1 MRSDGTTT
9 VDSDELRIQIPAGG
23 WVVGTVRKPADEP
36 PRGVVVIHPATAVPE
51 RLYTGFAEFL
61 AAHGYAAVTYDYRG
75 TGRSGSPRDHRALRM
90 RDWMADDV
98 PAVAA
103 WARPR
108 FGDVP
113 QLAIGHSIG
122 GHALALGHG
131 SRGLAGFVTVASH
144 AGVTATIPDRSE
156 RARVRLILRVL
167 GPATARVL
175 GYVPGRRLSL
185 GEDMPAAAMLEWSRW
200 SQLSGYFFDDAT
212 MHAAADAARVT
223 GDVLAI
229 GFTDDPW
236 ATPAQI
242 DAITD
247 HLTAARVERRTWS
260 PADGGVE
267 RIGHTGFF
275 RRGLRDTLWPE
286 LLDWLD
292 ARAEAA
298 PTQQDGNV
306 SLRRARKPRR

>member
-1 MRSDGTTT
+1 MRNDGPAT

-23 WVVGTVRKPADEP
+23 WVVGTVRKPAGES

-61 AAHGYAAVTYDYRG
+61 ATHGYVAVTYDYRG
-75 TGRSGSPRDHRALRM
+75 TGRSGSPRDHHGLRM

-113 QLAIGHSIG
+113 QLAVGHSIG
-122 GHALALGHG
+122 GHALALGRG

-144 AGVTATIPDRSE
+144 GAATSTIPDRAE

-200 SQLSGYFFDDAT
+200 STMPGYFFDDPT

-223 GDVLAI
+223 GDVLAV

-236 ATPAQI
+236 ATPSQI

-247 HLTAARVERRTWS
+247 RLTAARVERRTWS

-267 RIGHTGFF
+267 TIGHMGFF
-275 RRGLRDTLWPE
+275 RRDLRDTLWPE
-286 LLDWLD
+286 LLAWLD
-292 ARAEAA
+292 ARAVAA
-298 PTQQDGNV
+298 PSQQDGNV
-306 SLRRARKPRR
+306 HFRARKPRR

>member
-1 MRSDGTTT
+1 MRNDDPAA
-9 VDSDELRIQIPAGG
+9 VDSEELRIQIPAGG
-23 WVVGTVRKPADEP
+23 WVVGTVRKPTEES

-61 AAHGYAAVTYDYRG
+61 AAHGYVAVTYDYRG
-75 TGRSGSPRDHRALRM
+75 TGRSGSPRAHRGLRM

-113 QLAIGHSIG
+113 QLAVGHSIG
-122 GHALALGHG
+122 GHALALGRG

-144 AGVTATIPDRSE
+144 VASTSTVPDRAE

-185 GEDMPAAAMLEWSRW
+185 GEDMPAAAMLEWGRW
-200 SQLSGYFFDDAT
+200 STLPGYFFDDPT
-212 MHAAADAARVT
+212 MHAAPDAARVS
-223 GDVLAI
+223 GDVLAV

-247 HLTAARVERRTWS
+247 RLTAARVERRTWS
-260 PADGGVE
+260 PAEGGVE
-267 RIGHTGFF
+267 RIGHLGFF

-286 LLDWLD
+286 LLAWLD
-292 ARAEAA
+292 ARAGAA
-298 PTQQDGNV
+298 PAQEDGNV
-306 SLRRARKPRR
+306 RFPARKPRR

>member
-1 MRSDGTTT
+1 MRSDSPAT
-9 VDSDELRIQIPAGG
+9 VESEDLRIQIPAGG
-23 WVVGTVRKPADEP
+23 WVVGTVRKPAEVT
-36 PRGVVVIHPATAVPE
+36 PRGVVVVHPATAVPE
-51 RLYTGFAEFL
+51 RLYTSFAEFL
-61 AAHGYAAVTYDYRG
+61 ATRGYVAVTYDYRG
-75 TGRSGSPRDHRALRM
+75 TGRSGSPREHRGLRM

-113 QLAIGHSIG
+113 QLAVGHSIG
-122 GHALALGHG
+122 GHALSLGRG

-144 AGVTATIPDRSE
+144 AGVTATIPDRVE
-156 RARVRLILRVL
+156 RARAGMILRAA
-167 GPATARVL
+167 GPATARML
-175 GYVPGRRLSL
+175 GYVPGRRMGL

-200 SQLSGYFFDDAT
+200 SRLPGYFFDDPT
-212 MHAAADAARVT
+212 MNAAADAARVT

-247 HLTAARVERRTWS
+247 HLIAARVERRTWS
-260 PADGGVE
+260 PTDGGVE

-275 RRGLRDTLWPE
+275 RRGLRETLWPQ
-286 LLDWLD
+286 LLAWLD
-292 ARAEAA
+292 ASVDAA
-298 PTQQDGNV
+298 PAQKDGTIN
-306 SLRRARKPRR
+306 LRARKPRP

>member
-1 MRSDGTTT
+1 MRSDTPAT

-23 WVVGTVRKPADEP
+23 WVVGTVRKPADES

-61 AAHGYAAVTYDYRG
+61 AASGYVAITYDYRG
-75 TGRSGSPRDHRALRM
+75 TGRSGSPREHRGLRM
-90 RDWMADDV
+90 RDWMSDDV

-122 GHALALGHG
+122 GHALALGNG

-144 AGVTATIPDRSE
+144 VAATSTIPDRAE

-175 GYVPGRRLSL
+175 GYVPGRRMGL
-185 GEDMPAAAMLEWSRW
+185 GEDMTAAAMLEWSRW
-200 SQLSGYFFDDAT
+200 STMPNYFFDDPT
-212 MHAAADAARVT
+212 MTAAADAARVT
-223 GDVLAI
+223 GDVLAV

-247 HLTAARVERRTWS
+247 RLTAAQVERRTWS
-260 PADGGVE
+260 PADGGVDT
-267 RIGHTGFF
+267 IGHMGFF

-286 LLDWLD
+286 LLAWLD

-298 PTQQDGNV
+298 PTQEDGNV
-306 SLRRARKPRR
+306 RFRARKPRR

>member
-1 MRSDGTTT
+1 MRNDDPAA
-9 VDSDELRIQIPAGG
+9 VDSEELRIQIPAGG
-23 WVVGTVRKPADEP
+23 WVVGTVRKPAEES

-61 AAHGYAAVTYDYRG
+61 ATHGYVAVTYDYRG
-75 TGRSGSPRDHRALRM
+75 TGRSGSPRDHRGLRM

-113 QLAIGHSIG
+113 QLAVGHSIG
-122 GHALALGHG
+122 GHALALGKG

-144 AGVTATIPDRSE
+144 VAATSAIPDRAE
-156 RARVRLILRVL
+156 RARVRLILRAL

-175 GYVPGRRLSL
+175 GHVPGRRLSL

-200 SQLSGYFFDDAT
+200 STMPGYFFDDPT
-212 MHAAADAARVT
+212 MTAAADAARVT
-223 GDVLAI
+223 GDVLAV

-247 HLTAARVERRTWS
+247 RLTAARVERRTWS

-267 RIGHTGFF
+267 RIGHLGFF

-286 LLDWLD
+286 LLAWLD
-292 ARAEAA
+292 DRAGAA
-298 PTQQDGNV
+298 PAQEDGNV
-306 SLRRARKPRR
+306 RFPARKPRR

>member
-1 MRSDGTTT
+1 MRSDNVGP

-23 WVVGTVRKPADEP
+23 WVAGTVRKPVDES
-36 PRGVVVIHPATAVPE
+36 PRAVVVIHPATAVPE
-51 RLYTGFAEFL
+51 RLYTAFAEFL
-61 AAHGYAAVTYDYRG
+61 ATHGYAAVTYDYRG
-75 TGRSGSPRDHRALRM
+75 TGRSGSPRDHRGLRM
-90 RDWMADDV
+90 RDWMSDDV

-113 QLAIGHSIG
+113 QLAVGHSIG

-144 AGVTATIPDRSE
+144 AGVTATIPDRRE
-156 RARVRLILRVL
+156 RARVGLILRVL
-167 GPATARVL
+167 GPAAARVL
-175 GYVPGRRLSL
+175 GYVPGRRMGL

-200 SQLSGYFFDDAT
+200 SRLPGYFFDDPTMDAT
-212 MHAAADAARVT
+212 ADAARVT

-229 GFTDDPW
+229 GLTDDPW

-242 DAITD
+242 EAITD

-260 PADGGVE
+260 PAEGGVE

-275 RRGLRDTLWPE
+275 RRGLRDTFWLQ
-286 LLDWLD
+286 LLAWLD

-298 PTQQDGNV
+298 PAQQDGNV
-306 SLRRARKPRR
+306 SLRPRKPRR

>member
-1 MRSDGTTT
+1 MRSDDTTT
-9 VDSDELRIQIPAGG
+9 VESEELRIQIPAGG
-23 WVVGTVRKPADEP
+23 WVVGTVRKSAEES

-61 AAHGYAAVTYDYRG
+61 AARGYVAVTYDYRG
-75 TGRSGSPRDHRALRM
+75 TGRSGSPREHRGLRM
-90 RDWMADDV
+90 RDWMSDDV

-113 QLAIGHSIG
+113 QLAVGHSIG
-122 GHALALGHG
+122 GHALALGNG
-131 SRGLAGFVTVASH
+131 SRGLAGFVTIASH
-144 AGVTATIPDRSE
+144 VAATSTIPDRAE
-156 RARVRLILRVL
+156 RARVRLILRAL

-175 GYVPGRRLSL
+175 GYVPGRRTGL

-200 SQLSGYFFDDAT
+200 STMPGYFFDDPTMTAT
-212 MHAAADAARVT
+212 ADAARVT
-223 GDVLAI
+223 GDVLAV

-242 DAITD
+242 DAITN

-267 RIGHTGFF
+267 QIGHLGFF

-286 LLDWLD
+286 LLAWLD
-292 ARAEAA
+292 ARAGAA
-298 PTQQDGNV
+298 PAQEDGNV
-306 SLRRARKPRR
+306 RFRARKPRR

>member
-1 MRSDGTTT
+1 MRSDDPTT

-23 WVVGTVRKPADEP
+23 WVVGTVRKPADET

-61 AAHGYAAVTYDYRG
+61 AVNGYAAVTYDYRG
-75 TGRSGSPRDHRALRM
+75 TGRSGSPRDHRGLRM

-113 QLAIGHSIG
+113 QLAVGHSIG

-144 AGVTATIPDRSE
+144 AGVTATIPDRRE
-156 RARVRLILRVL
+156 RARVGLILRAL

-175 GYVPGRRLSL
+175 GYVPGRRLGL
-185 GEDMPAAAMLEWSRW
+185 GEDLPAAAMREWGRWSR
-200 SQLSGYFFDDAT
+200 LPGYFFDDPT
-212 MHAAADAARVT
+212 MNAAADAARVT
-223 GDVLAI
+223 GDVLAV

-247 HLTAARVERRTWS
+247 HLTGARVERRTWS
-260 PADGGVE
+260 PADGGVST
-267 RIGHTGFF
+267 IGHTGFF
-275 RRGLRDTLWPE
+275 RRGLRETLWPE
-286 LLDWLD
+286 LLAWLD

-298 PTQQDGNV
+298 PAQQDSAV
-306 SLRRARKPRR
+306 RLRGKKARQ

>member
-1 MRSDGTTT
+1 MRSDDVAT
-9 VDSDELRIQIPAGG
+9 VESEDLRIQIPAGG

-51 RLYTGFAEFL
+51 RVYTGFAEFL
-61 AAHGYAAVTYDYRG
+61 ATNGYVAISYDYRG
-75 TGRSGSPRDHRALRM
+75 TGRSGSPRDHRHLRM

-122 GHALALGHG
+122 GHALALGNG

-144 AGVTATIPDRSE
+144 VAATSTIPDRPE

-167 GPATARVL
+167 GPATARLL

-185 GEDMPAAAMLEWSRW
+185 GEDMPSAAMLEWSRW
-200 SQLSGYFFDDAT
+200 TTKPGYFFDDPT

-223 GDVLAI
+223 GDVLAV

-247 HLTAARVERRTWS
+247 RLTAAQVERRTWS
-260 PADGGVE
+260 PADGGVDT
-267 RIGHTGFF
+267 IGHLGFF

-286 LLDWLD
+286 LLAWLD
-292 ARAEAA
+292 AHADTA
-298 PTQQDGNV
+298 PTQEDGNV
-306 SLRRARKPRR
+306 RFRARKPRR

>member
-1 MRSDGTTT
+1 MRNDDLAT
-9 VDSDELRIQIPAGG
+9 VDSEELRIQIPAGG
-23 WVVGTVRKPADEP
+23 WVVGTVRRPAAEP

-61 AAHGYAAVTYDYRG
+61 AAHGYVAVTYDYRG
-75 TGRSGSPRDHRALRM
+75 TGRSGSPRAHRGLRM

-113 QLAIGHSIG
+113 QLAVGHSIG
-122 GHALALGHG
+122 GHALALGRG

-144 AGVTATIPDRSE
+144 VAATSTVPDRAE

-167 GPATARVL
+167 GPATARML

-185 GEDMPAAAMLEWSRW
+185 GEDMPAAAMLEWGRW
-200 SQLSGYFFDDAT
+200 STLPGYFFDDPT

-223 GDVLAI
+223 GDVLAV

-236 ATPAQI
+236 ATPTQI

-247 HLTAARVERRTWS
+247 RLTAARVERRTWS
-260 PADGGVE
+260 PTDGGVE
-267 RIGHTGFF
+267 RIGHMGFF

-286 LLDWLD
+286 LLAWLD
-292 ARAEAA
+292 ARAGAA
-298 PTQQDGNV
+298 PAQEDGNV
-306 SLRRARKPRR
+306 RFPARKPRG

>member
-1 MRSDGTTT
+1 MRNDDLAT
-9 VDSDELRIQIPAGG
+9 VDSEELRIQIPAGG
-23 WVVGTVRKPADEP
+23 WVVGTVRRPAEEP

-61 AAHGYAAVTYDYRG
+61 AAHGYVAVTYDYRG
-75 TGRSGSPRDHRALRM
+75 TGRSGSPRAHRGLRM

-113 QLAIGHSIG
+113 QLAVGHSIG
-122 GHALALGHG
+122 GHALALGKG

-144 AGVTATIPDRSE
+144 VAATSTVPDRAE

-185 GEDMPAAAMLEWSRW
+185 GEDMPAAAMFEWGRW
-200 SQLSGYFFDDAT
+200 STLPGYFFDDPT

-223 GDVLAI
+223 GDVLAV

-247 HLTAARVERRTWS
+247 RLTAARVERRTWS

-267 RIGHTGFF
+267 RIGHMGFF

-286 LLDWLD
+286 LLAWLD
-292 ARAEAA
+292 ARAGAA
-298 PTQQDGNV
+298 PAQEDGNV
-306 SLRRARKPRR
+306 RFPARKPRR